1 MDYPLVVPL
10 VAAAADA
17 ISTAIARH
25 QDANAESATETPSD
39 SERPLR

>member
-17 ISTAIARH
+17 MSAALARS
-25 QDANAESATETPSD
+25 QEPREK
-39 SERPLR
+39 